1 MCCIPTPPTPP
12 PTTQPIELLQTVVK
26 VNLFPLCASLC
37 TRVKNVQTIEELR
50 DVYQHFLLYYG
61 HEIPAMRN
69 AEKQQ
74 KVRERA
80 ERGADEEQAAEEE
93 DHHDNLMKQATRRS
107 GYSICLNARLG
118 QWAGGDEVLIQSSWL
133 CRWAGGDRALIQ
145 SSWLCRWAGGDGAL
159 IQSSWLCRWAGGEG
173 R

>member
-1 MCCIPTPPTPP
+1 M
-12 PTTQPIELLQTVVK
+12 
-26 VNLFPLCASLC
+26 
-37 TRVKNVQTIEELR
+37 QTIEELR

-74 KVRERA
+74 KARERA

-118 QWAGGDEVLIQSSWL
+118 QWAGGGGGSVNSEQ
-133 CRWAGGDRALIQ
+133 WAGGGGGSVNSEQLAL
-145 SSWLCRWAGGDGAL
+145 SVGWRRRRKC
-159 IQSSWLCRWAGGEG
+159 
-173 R
+173 